1 MRIIKGIIV
10 ILFIGTVIP
19 TFMGCQPPPTVVT
32 DPDLTGEISGPY
44 SGNYVVNFAA
54 SPKDNFSSQIN
65 LQVSKIDKKIIRV
78 DAQGGDSFQ
87 CSIKGSSNSLVLSNI
102 TNTTGIYKSA
112 DDIEG
117 AFINGRLYFK
127 VTGTANGGA
136 FYAEFTVI

>member
-1 MRIIKGIIV
+1 MKIVKAIIVVLFLGII
-10 ILFIGTVIP
+10 TP

-44 SGNYVVNFAA
+44 GGNYVVNFEAN
-54 SPKDNFSSQIN
+54 PQGNYSSQIN

-87 CSIKGSSNSLVLSNI
+87 CSITGSSNSLVLSNI
-102 TNTTGIYKSA
+102 TNTTGVYNNA

-117 AFINGRLYFK
+117 AYINGRLYYK
-127 VTGTANGGA
+127 VTGTVNGGA